1 MSAAQWLLVAG
12 DVRPSGGMDIANH
25 ALASYLAR
33 QPSTLHLVTH
43 AATVELVSA
52 SNVRVHRVP
61 RPFGAHR
68 LGFPLLRAAARRVHR
83 QLGPNTRAVANGG
96 NADLGDVT
104 WVHYVHAADSSVAS
118 HGGRGFS
125 NWAHQRHVR
134 DERAAFGRAAS
145 IVCNSRRTADDVVRA
160 AGVSPSRVRVVYYG
174 SDSVRFGPVSPEER
188 DAARRM
194 LDQSTDRPLALFAGA
209 LGDRRKNFDTLFD
222 AWRTLCADRDWDV
235 DLIVAGDGVELP
247 KWQARAA
254 ASLATGQIRFL
265 GRRHDVPTLLAAS
278 DLLIHPSRYEPYG
291 LIVHEAMC
299 RGVPALVSADA
310 GVAERYPALL
320 RSLLIDDRHSA
331 AELVRRVS
339 DWRSSSLPRQLL
351 DDAAREFR
359 ARTWDDMAR
368 DLIAAIG
375 TT

>member
-1 MSAAQWLLVAG
+1 MSAEQWLLVAG

-43 AATVELVSA
+43 AASDELASA

-83 QLGPNTRAVANGG
+83 RLGSNTRAVANGG

-104 WVHYVHAADSSVAS
+104 WVHYVHAAYSPGARHGRRSV
-118 HGGRGFS
+118 S
-125 NWAHQRHVR
+125 NRAHQRHVR
-134 DERAAFGRAAS
+134 DEREALERAAS

-160 AGVSPSRVRVVYYG
+160 WGVSPSRVSVVYYG
-174 SDSVRFGPVSPEER
+174 SDCARFGPVSPEER
-188 DAARRM
+188 DTARRM
-194 LDQSTDRPLALFAGA
+194 LDQPADRPLALFAGA
-209 LGDRRKNFDTLFD
+209 LGDQRKNFDTLFD
-222 AWRTLCADRDWDV
+222 AWRSLCTSRDWDV
-235 DLIVAGDGVELP
+235 DLIVAGDGAELP
-247 KWQARAA
+247 RLRARAA
-254 ASLATGQIRFL
+254 AMFPERRIRFL
-265 GRRHDVPTLLAAS
+265 GRRHDVPALLAAS

-310 GVAERYPALL
+310 GVAERYPESLH
-320 RSLLIDDRHSA
+320 SLLIDERESA
-331 AELVRRVS
+331 AELGRRLR
-339 DWRSSSLPRQLL
+339 DWRSSPLSRQLL
-351 DDAAREFR
+351 DNAAREFR

-375 TT
+375 TR

>member
-12 DVRPSGGMDIANH
+12 DVRPSGGMDIANY
-25 ALASYLAR
+25 ALASYLVR

-43 AATVELVSA
+43 AASAELTA
-52 SNVRVHRVP
+52 ADNVHVHRVP

-68 LGFPLLRAAARRVHR
+68 LGFPLLRVAARRIHR
-83 QLGPNTRAVANGG
+83 RLGSNTRAVANGG

-104 WVHYVHAADSSVAS
+104 WVHYVHAAYSPGADR
-118 HGGRGFS
+118 GGRGVS

-134 DERAAFGRAAS
+134 DERAALGRAAS

-160 AGVSPSRVRVVYYG
+160 TGVSASRIKVVYYG
-174 SDSVRFGPVSPEER
+174 SDGGRFGPVSPDER
-188 DAARRM
+188 DAARRS
-194 LDQSTDRPLALFAGA
+194 LDQPVDRPLALFAGA
-209 LGDRRKNFDTLFD
+209 LGDQRKNFDTLFD
-222 AWRTLCADRDWDV
+222 AWRTLCASRDWDA
-235 DLIVAGDGVELP
+235 DLIVAGDGADLP
-247 KWQARAA
+247 RLRTRAA
-254 ASLATGQIRFL
+254 AALPERRIRFL

-310 GVAERYPALL
+310 GVAERYPESL
-320 RSLLIDDRHSA
+320 RSLLIGERDSA
-331 AELVRRVS
+331 EELVSRLRG
-339 DWRSSSLPRQLL
+339 WRSSPPSRQLL
-351 DDAAREFR
+351 DDAGRELR

-368 DLIAAIG
+368 DLIAASG
-375 TT
+375 PA